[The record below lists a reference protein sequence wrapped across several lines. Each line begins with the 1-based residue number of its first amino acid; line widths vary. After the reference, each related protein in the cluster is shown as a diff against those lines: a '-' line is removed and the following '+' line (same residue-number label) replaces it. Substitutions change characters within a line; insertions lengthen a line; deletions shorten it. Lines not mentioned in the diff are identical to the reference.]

1 MNRINNIEGII
12 LRKRDFMENDL
23 IVTILSREGEV
34 FELICKGVRSK
45 NSKRKG
51 QIEAMNLINGTAYK
65 SASHLYLQSL
75 VCLSSFSNIKDNLNK
90 ILEAQLLLE
99 IIGKTIQPDDPHP
112 EVYTLLLETLE
123 SMNRETHPLN
133 LSFSITKLA
142 HHLGYL
148 PSFKNC
154 GACHS
159 KLEEDNAVWS
169 RDNGVIFCVNCRQ
182 NETPIPLKY
191 RKAFEFFR
199 VGSREDAAKIAVSEE
214 EKTILLNYIPNI
226 FHSHMDRPFKSLDL
240 LIS

>member
-1 MNRINNIEGII
+1 MNRIQNIEGII
-12 LRKRDFMENDL
+12 LRKREFMENDL
-23 IVTILSREGEV
+23 IITLLDTGGEF
-34 FELICKGVRSK
+34 FELICKGARSQ

-65 SASHLYLQSL
+65 STSHLYLQSMN
-75 VCLSSFSNIKDNLNK
+75 CISSFSNIKDDYNK

-99 IIGKTIQPDDPHP
+99 IISKTIQPNDPHP

-123 SMNRETHPLN
+123 SMNREDHPLN
-133 LSFSITKLA
+133 LSFAITKLA

-169 RDNGVIFCVNCRQ
+169 RENGVIFCVNCRQ

-199 VGSREDAAKIAVSEE
+199 IASREDASKISVSPE
-214 EKTILLNYIPNI
+214 EKNILLNYIPNI
-226 FHSHMDRPFKSLDL
+226 FHSHMDRPFKCLDL
-240 LIS
+240 LIN